1 MRNER
6 VDADISQVAD
16 AVDSYWRHR
25 ATSKELARGAARY
38 RLLIY
43 DAFEVTATLTGAGV
57 TIEVVG
63 VAPRPL
69 QPERFVTKPEQLGA
83 VLESI
88 DQWMRSNLPRGY
100 VAELDALTRR
110 EAEVD
115 AATAGRRPS
124 PQERMAMVASTA
136 NSSSTTPGPTIT
148 LSEVPDILR
157 DHFGERVR
165 VLDDGSAPSDHVTAE
180 LDGVLSFGIYRDGQ
194 YGAITAALLLG
205 DRAVVTVLGNRLIA
219 RHPDERSLRELLDLI
234 DLWLDLRVGEA
245 SPYIDIPLKHGL

>member
-1 MRNER
+1 M
-6 VDADISQVAD
+6 DISQVAD

-43 DAFEVTATLTGAGV
+43 DAFEVAATVTGAGV
-57 TIEVVG
+57 KFEVVG

-69 QPERFVTKPEQLGA
+69 QPERFVTKPEKLGTA
-83 VLESI
+83 LESI
-88 DQWMRSNLPRGY
+88 DQLMRSNLPQGY
-100 VAELDALTRR
+100 LAELDALTRR

-115 AATAGRRPS
+115 AATAGRRLS
-124 PQERMAMVASTA
+124 PQERMAMLAPRA
-136 NSSSTTPGPTIT
+136 NSSSKAPGPAIT
-148 LSEVPDILR
+148 LSEVPGILS

-165 VLDDGSAPSDHVTAE
+165 ILDDGSAPSDHVTAE

-234 DLWLDLRVGEA
+234 DLWLDLRIGEA
-245 SPYIDIPLKHGL
+245 SRNMDIPLPYGR